1 MNRIKEVLEKKGVK
15 QVWLRDQLG
24 KSYSIINGYLLNR
37 SQTSIKM
44 IHNESKILSINSLK
58 FVLSKI
64 NSNEIENV

>member
-37 SQTSIKM
+37 SQTIIKM

>member
-1 MNRIKEVLEKKGVK
+1 MNRIKKVLEKKGVK
-15 QVWLRDQLG
+15 QVWLRDQLC
-24 KSYSIINGYLLNR
+24 KSQSIINGYVLNR

-64 NSNEIENV
+64 NINEIENV